1 MAVATDDPHWDRNR
15 TIAHAPPYGDDATMP
30 RSAASDYARATMPQT
45 ALKMPGYAPPPP
57 PVHPTAASRYGAA
70 PRAPEQPYAVP
81 DYAQPSYPAAPDY
94 GQPAYPQ
101 ADVAAQSYAPA
112 NAYVPEIAEETQ
124 PQLPPSRVAVMAQSV
139 SRWTRYAGAAA
150 SVALVLG
157 VAWWSYQLLMRDVN
171 GVPVVRAMEGPMRVL
186 PENPGG
192 EVSTDT
198 GLAVNAIAAVGTAA
212 PPEEELALAPS
223 TSGLTEEDLSVA
235 VQPRSEQDEVEE
247 AQIVDFSAFEA
258 QPAPTAPAPQPV
270 AEVVA
275 AEPAVEA
282 VAEIAE
288 VADVAPATAAPATA
302 LRPQMRPAA
311 RAAAAEV
318 AAAPAQAAPQVNGPL
333 PSGTPLVQFGAYDSL
348 ELAGGEW
355 TRLNGRFAALIGDKT
370 RVIQEATSGGRTFFR
385 LRAIGFAD
393 LAEARR
399 FCSAMVAEGAEC
411 IPTVEP

>member
-1 MAVATDDPHWDRNR
+1 MAIATDDPHWGRNR
-15 TIAHAPPYGDDATMP
+15 TMAHAPQYGEDVTMP
-30 RSAASDYARATMPQT
+30 RGVASDYARATMPAGQPP
-45 ALKMPGYAPPPP
+45 MPRYTPPPP
-57 PVHPTAASRYGAA
+57 PQRETAASRYGAV
-70 PRAPEQPYAVP
+70 PRAPEPAYAPQYGQAAYGGPVHPEAVP
-81 DYAQPSYPAAPDY
+81 D
-94 GQPAYPQ
+94 QPADIPAQ
-101 ADVAAQSYAPA
+101 MDPKLPPTRVAA
-112 NAYVPEIAEETQ
+112 V
-124 PQLPPSRVAVMAQSV
+124 AQSV

-171 GVPVVRAMEGPMRVL
+171 GVPVVRAMEGPMRIS

-192 EVSTDT
+192 EVSADT

-212 PPEEELALAPS
+212 PPEEELALAPL
-223 TSGLTEEDLSVA
+223 TSGLTAEDLSVA
-235 VQPRSEQDEVEE
+235 VTPVSEEDLAAAEE
-247 AQIVDFSAFEA
+247 RTAIVDFSAFDA

-270 AEVVA
+270 AEPAVA
-275 AEPAVEA
+275 VPVAEPA
-282 VAEIAE
+282 AE
-288 VADVAPATAAPATA
+288 VAAPVPEAPATAAPATA
-302 LRPQMRPAA
+302 LRPQIRPAA
-311 RAAAAEV
+311 RAAVAEV
-318 AAAPAQAAPQVNGPL
+318 AAPVAAPPSVSGPL

-355 TRLNGRFAALIGDKT
+355 TRLNGRFAALIEGKT

-385 LRAIGFAD
+385 LRATGFAD